1 MTIPRDAIPLEG
13 FERMQKGLPPRPE
26 KKIVRVEPEFPKFE
40 NRIEFEK
47 LPLDKLAR
55 ITGIRKNVLRNKDGV
70 HFIGY
75 DIEIEVKD
83 SKPIQGWIGE
93 GDLIRLIPFVREK
106 TDQALLHSIGY

>member
-1 MTIPRDAIPLEG
+1 MIPKDAIPLED
-13 FERMQKGLPPRPE
+13 FLRMEKGLPPRPK
-26 KKIVRVEPEFPKFE
+26 KKIVRVEPEFPKVE

-47 LPLDKLAR
+47 LPLDKLAG

-70 HFIGY
+70 HFIGH

-93 GDLIRLIPFVREK
+93 GDLIRLIPLIREE
-106 TDQALLHSIGY
+106 TDQLLLHSIGYR